1 VGSPLASHYPSHP
14 PPVKVPLMVFPDHPC
29 SYLPARSATSRGF
42 VVGEMPGAVY
52 HRFMDA
58 GFRRSGKLMY
68 QPVCRG
74 CRTCVPLRVPV
85 QSFQPSKSQ
94 RRACRRNGDLSI
106 GVDLPKATQE
116 KFDLYRRYT
125 TEWHGKSPAD
135 DSGGDADGGWETFE
149 SFLYD
154 SPVDTVEFCYRDP
167 AGRLLAV
174 GICDICPQS
183 LSSVYFYFDPAES
196 QRSLGTFGA
205 IYEIEFAQTQGI
217 PSYYLGYW
225 VSGCAAMQYK
235 ASFRPCEVLHTD
247 GVWRR
252 LDENSAASAN
262 PASSCDAPHAAGRS

>member
-1 VGSPLASHYPSHP
+1 MTAFPASHYPSHP

-29 SYLPARSATSRGF
+29 SYLRGRLATSRGF

-52 HRFMDA
+52 HRFMNA
-58 GFRRSGKLMY
+58 GFRRSGKLVY

-74 CRTCVPLRVPV
+74 CRMCMPLRVPV
-85 QSFQPSKSQ
+85 ASFQPSKSQ
-94 RRACRRNGDLSI
+94 RRACRRNRDLNV
-106 GVDLPKATQE
+106 GVDLPAATEE
-116 KFDLYRRYT
+116 KFELYRRYT
-125 TEWHGKSPAD
+125 SQWHGKSPAED
-135 DSGGDADGGWETFE
+135 GEGADGGWETFE

-174 GICDICPQS
+174 GICDICPDS
-183 LSSVYFYFDPAES
+183 LSSVYFYFDPAAA

-205 IYEIEFAQTQGI
+205 VYEIGFARDQRI

-235 ASFRPCEVLHTD
+235 ANFRPCEILHPD
-247 GVWRR
+247 GVWRQ
-252 LDENSAASAN
+252 LDEQAGVGAKLAG
-262 PASSCDAPHAAGRS
+262 SCDAPHAAGRS

>member
-1 VGSPLASHYPSHP
+1 MSGVPVGLPQASHYPSHP

-29 SYLPARSATSRGF
+29 SYLPARLATSRGF

-52 HRFMDA
+52 RRFMDA

-68 QPVCRG
+68 QPICRG
-74 CRTCVPLRVPV
+74 CRMCVPLRVSV

-94 RRACRRNGDLSI
+94 RRSRRRNHDLN
-106 GVDLPKATQE
+106 VNVNLPQATEE

-125 TEWHGKSPAD
+125 TEWHGKPTAGD
-135 DSGGDADGGWETFE
+135 DDGGDGGWETFE

-154 SPVDTVEFCYRDP
+154 SPVDTIEFCYRHP
-167 AGRLLAV
+167 TGRLLAV
-174 GICDICPQS
+174 GICDICPDS
-183 LSSVYFYFDPAES
+183 LSSVYFYFDPAEA

-205 IYEIEFAQTQGI
+205 LYEIDFARSQGI

-235 ASFRPCEVLHTD
+235 ASFRPCEILHPD
-247 GVWRR
+247 GIWRL
-252 LDENSAASAN
+252 LDDRAVGDVKSCASL
-262 PASSCDAPHAAGRS
+262 